1 MHLGS
6 ECSLRQ
12 RVPLGA
18 VSFES
23 LSPENESISGST
35 EDPDVVREEP
45 PLWWTPHNPLS
56 PGCFWAMTP
65 GLPEDFRSLPS
76 LPKSGGNSSPPQAAA
91 PEARGSYKSSSP
103 GSASRSRSASAF
115 RPRHGRLLP
124 LNLGSNEHSDPGVC
138 LRPTGL
144 EGSWRSREAI
154 PPLCSPQP
162 CRVVHQPLP
171 DSYGWMRGDY
181 SNLPLCDHGES
192 LLASDFNILP
202 KAL

>member
-1 MHLGS
+1 MYLGS

-103 GSASRSRSASAF
+103 GSASRSRSASVF

-124 LNLGSNEHSDPGVC
+124 LPGSPGKRREGKREAVGQSAS
-138 LRPTGL
+138 LR
-144 EGSWRSREAI
+144 SWRG
-154 PPLCSPQP
+154 
-162 CRVVHQPLP
+162 VN
-171 DSYGWMRGDY
+171 RGGGART
-181 SNLPLCDHGES
+181 SGPT
-192 LLASDFNILP
+192 P
-202 KAL
+202 